1 MRQAHSPNESLRS
14 DLNQPSRRQPDRHDP
29 SPTAPKVTAM
39 PETTSAASTEPLAGS
54 VPDRLSGP
62 MHIGSDR
69 TIGQLVVSATD
80 EVKGLVTDHIALAKA
95 EVQQGVKIMG
105 KGAGILGAAAFLALL
120 GLIFLFHTLAQVVA
134 IWLPVWAGYAI
145 VTGVLLLIAAILG
158 MVGAKILKR
167 AKPKP
172 EHAIASAERTI
183 AAFKP

>member
-1 MRQAHSPNESLRS
+1 M
-14 DLNQPSRRQPDRHDP
+14 
-29 SPTAPKVTAM
+29 
-39 PETTSAASTEPLAGS
+39 
-54 VPDRLSGP
+54 
-62 MHIGSDR
+62 
-69 TIGQLVVSATD
+69 
-80 EVKGLVTDHIALAKA
+80 
-95 EVQQGVKIMG
+95 
-105 KGAGILGAAAFLALL
+105 
-120 GLIFLFHTLAQVVA
+120 AQVVA